1 MGREGEVPEK
11 VLMKK
16 EAFFFS
22 SLSLGE
28 VTARKGAHL
37 EGQKM
42 RLEGWVRAKGW

>member
-11 VLMKK
+11 VLTKK
-16 EAFFFS
+16 EAFFFPHC
-22 SLSLGE
+22 LWGE
-28 VTARKGAHL
+28 VIARKGAHL